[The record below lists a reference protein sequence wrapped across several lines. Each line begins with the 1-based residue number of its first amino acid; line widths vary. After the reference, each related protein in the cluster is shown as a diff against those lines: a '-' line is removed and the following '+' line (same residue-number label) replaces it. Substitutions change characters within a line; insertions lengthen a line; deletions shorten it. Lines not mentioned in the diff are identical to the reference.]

1 MAITYPMTPE
11 QRAILETFTCER
23 LTAHPDNRD
32 LIAHFSSAKGGGLV
46 RKLKMDAWQ
55 EDLAGSTAYYVI
67 KNPKG
72 QILLFF
78 SLKCGALFD
87 PDVIREVVELYA
99 NADASALWEKYLTPK
114 QMADPRVSVITR
126 YDLRGIFLSRT
137 DMLDELEEL
146 VGENVVEKMRAD
158 WYTFR
163 SVKTEDDT
171 NRKMVQVSETIS
183 AVELVEFCAN
193 DRTKKSW
200 KEYDMNANR
209 MGETLFWYFVVKKM
223 LDINDLVGSEYAYL
237 FAADKKINGKLVSYY
252 RDALHFDRMD
262 HLGTAKPSYDRYCYF
277 MGLRLRTKKFD
288 PRTQYEP
295 GEDEPGLDRFRQEF
309 LDNFNEN
316 PEAEDFV

>member
-1 MAITYPMTPE
+1 MSSTYPMTAE
-11 QRAILETFTCER
+11 QEAILSRFTCER
-23 LTAHPDNRD
+23 LTAQPDNRD
-32 LIAHFSSAKGGGLV
+32 LIAHFESTKGGGLV

-72 QILLFF
+72 QIVLFF
-78 SLKCGALFD
+78 SLKCGSLFD

-99 NADASALWEKYLTPK
+99 SADTRALWEKYLTAK
-114 QMADPRVSVITR
+114 QMTDPRLSPILQ
-126 YDLRGIFLSRT
+126 YDLRRLLRNHA
-137 DMLDELEEL
+137 DMLEEL
-146 VGENVVEKMRAD
+146 EDIVGESIVEKMRGD
-158 WYTFR
+158 WYTF
-163 SVKTEDDT
+163 SSIKTEDDT
-171 NRKMVQVSETIS
+171 NRKMIQVSETIS
-183 AVELVEFCAN
+183 AIELVEFCAN

-252 RDALHFDRMD
+252 KDALHFDRME

-277 MGLRLRTKKFD
+277 MGLRLRSRKFD
-288 PRTQYEP
+288 PRVQYEP
-295 GEDEPGLDRFRQEF
+295 GEDEPGLDYFRREF
-309 LDNFNEN
+309 LNNFNEN
-316 PEAEDFV
+316 PTADDFV

>member
-11 QRAILETFTCER
+11 QEAILSSFTCER
-23 LTAHPDNRD
+23 LTADPDNRD
-32 LIAHFSSAKGGGLV
+32 LIAHFHSAKGGGLV

-72 QILLFF
+72 QIVLFF
-78 SLKCGALFD
+78 SLKCGSLFD
-87 PDVIREVVELYA
+87 PDVIREVMELYS
-99 NADASALWEKYLTPK
+99 SAGTRELWEKYLTRE
-114 QMADPRVSVITR
+114 QMKDPRLSKFLEI
-126 YDLRGIFLSRT
+126 DLRALLRMGGS
-137 DMLDELEEL
+137 MLETLEEL
-146 VGENVVEKMRAD
+146 VGEALVEKMLAD

-163 SVKTEDDT
+163 SIKTEDDP
-171 NRKMVQVSETIS
+171 NRKMIQVSETIS

-223 LDINDLVGSEYAYL
+223 LDVNDLVGSEYAYL

-252 RDALHFDRMD
+252 KDALHFERME
-262 HLGTAKPSYDRYCYF
+262 HLGTAKPSYDRNCYF
-277 MGLRLRTKKFD
+277 MGLRLRTRKFD
-288 PRTQYEP
+288 ARTQYEP
-295 GEDEPGLDRFRQEF
+295 GMDEPGLDQFRREF